1 MGRRLAL
8 EFSVSSESDSH
19 ITNICLSKSPK
30 DIGHRP
36 ITCKLLILLLHVL
49 LQRQLTFASVAH
61 LSVSNPESSLNTVK
75 NTDKELGLCRCRL
88 ECLGGIIH
96 EKAQKYWALR
106 EVLGSNWI
114 ELDRCLVAMGGLE
127 PPTPAL

>member
-19 ITNICLSKSPK
+19 IANICLSKSPK
-30 DIGHRP
+30 DIGRHRP
-36 ITCKLLILLLHVL
+36 IIYKLLILFLHVL

-106 EVLGSNWI
+106 EILGSNWI
-114 ELDRCLVAMGGLE
+114 EPDR
-127 PPTPAL
+127 